1 MITKYLIKAGKPIA
15 AILVILMLCGAYL
28 LGSVS
33 PVRAATIIIAASNST
48 SQWKSEATAVCTGS
62 ADQTVINKYL
72 TTGNTVEL
80 APGTFNINRVISV
93 QSSTR
98 LVGQG
103 NSSIVNL
110 QNAYIDVPNAS
121 NIEIDH
127 LEITGAGAGSGIL
140 IEATS
145 ASVSNFNIHDIY
157 CNATGSDDFE
167 VYTVMHQISNVVFS
181 RDSAINPDGDGF
193 CIFASGTTNNLV
205 SNVTFYKC
213 SVQNAGLASSRLGQ
227 WICGIDTGENIIP
240 ADSTD
245 LTINNIYVINCSVN
259 GEWDAGYHDE
269 YDTVKQNVVFTGDDA
284 ENAGKNP
291 SFYSGCGYVLIT
303 GDVVEYNNTASS
315 NAGGDLNL
323 DGTIHTPIINGISPS
338 NSTKTAIALNQGNC
352 SGVIINLDAT
362 HKELVLYSN
371 DGNAVNQQI
380 DLGNYYAADDGNT
393 YYFNGTNLIA
403 QFTDYAVIGLVE
415 TTSAPPTAPAPSGGN
430 TVGTVASTPQSSGG
444 GYYNLYIKIVST
456 SVTGLSAGQQ
466 VWCAAS
472 IYDFPNLLTIGTTL
486 SGNLD
491 HSSGYWNLSPAAI
504 SSDATLSNMTI
515 SSGTLTPV
523 FAAATTSYTDSV
535 TNSVSSVTVSPT
547 VNQGNATV
555 KVNGMA
561 VTSGQASGS
570 ISLAVGSTTI
580 TVMVTAQDMNTTD
593 SYTISVTRAASA
605 PSGGNTVGTV
615 ASTPQ
620 SSGGGYY
627 NLYIKIV
634 STNVTGLSIG
644 QQVWCAASINDF
656 PNLLTV
662 GTTLI
667 GNLDNSSGYWN
678 LSPVSAPAPSG
689 NTVANVAS
697 TPQSSGGGQ
706 YNLYLQIVST
716 SVSGLSAGQQVWCAA
731 SINDF
736 PNLLTVGTTLTGN
749 LDHSSGYWYFS
760 P

>member
-1 MITKYLIKAGKPIA
+1 
-15 AILVILMLCGAYL
+15 
-28 LGSVS
+28 
-33 PVRAATIIIAASNST
+33 
-48 SQWKSEATAVCTGS
+48 
-62 ADQTVINKYL
+62 
-72 TTGNTVEL
+72 
-80 APGTFNINRVISV
+80 
-93 QSSTR
+93 
-98 LVGQG
+98 
-103 NSSIVNL
+103 
-110 QNAYIDVPNAS
+110 
-121 NIEIDH
+121 
-127 LEITGAGAGSGIL
+127 
-140 IEATS
+140 
-145 ASVSNFNIHDIY
+145 
-157 CNATGSDDFE
+157 
-167 VYTVMHQISNVVFS
+167 
-181 RDSAINPDGDGF
+181 
-193 CIFASGTTNNLV
+193 
-205 SNVTFYKC
+205 
-213 SVQNAGLASSRLGQ
+213 
-227 WICGIDTGENIIP
+227 
-240 ADSTD
+240 
-245 LTINNIYVINCSVN
+245 
-259 GEWDAGYHDE
+259 
-269 YDTVKQNVVFTGDDA
+269 
-284 ENAGKNP
+284 
-291 SFYSGCGYVLIT
+291 
-303 GDVVEYNNTASS
+303 
-315 NAGGDLNL
+315 
-323 DGTIHTPIINGISPS
+323 
-338 NSTKTAIALNQGNC
+338 
-352 SGVIINLDAT
+352 
-362 HKELVLYSN
+362 
-371 DGNAVNQQI
+371 
-380 DLGNYYAADDGNT
+380 
-393 YYFNGTNLIA
+393 
-403 QFTDYAVIGLVE
+403 
-415 TTSAPPTAPAPSGGN
+415 
-430 TVGTVASTPQSSGG
+430 
-444 GYYNLYIKIVST
+444 VST